1 MISYPITEIQ
11 DLFSFI
17 RGFGYQCQLI
27 KLTTFIKNNGGFFC
41 IFHFFDDRFNQTL
54 AVLTAATGY
63 NDENSK
69 ANEEE
74 EGDAGD
80 EEDRDADEVLME
92 LH

>member
-17 RGFGYQCQLI
+17 RGFGDQCQLI
-27 KLTTFIKNNGGFFC
+27 KLTTLNLTLRFFG
-41 IFHFFDDRFNQTL
+41 IFHFFDDHFDQTL
-54 AVLTAATGY
+54 EVLTAATGY

-80 EEDRDADEVLME
+80 EEDRDADKVLME